1 MSTELVQTSTTQLS
15 SHARQS
21 TSALGAR
28 ESSLAVMAGARVS
41 RAVER
46 GVGVLATRQ
55 SCYRR
60 ESDMPEFDRLELA
73 ISCKHAMPIPSIPR
87 PQRQHSTASSRSLK
101 ARRGLGIQS
110 QARVSWTGS
119 LAGFESEVLRIGLAR
134 WQRGACGAA
143 RCVVAP
149 VLSPVSPRSMLISM
163 QELLSKLPW
172 AQSVLVLTLC
182 ADLLG
187 THHAPS
193 CASSKYCGKE
203 AVWTNRLMGR
213 SARSVELARP
223 AMIPK
228 GARLRAWWVEGE
240 GAALARTMESPPFEV
255 SRPL

>member
-1 MSTELVQTSTTQLS
+1 
-15 SHARQS
+15 
-21 TSALGAR
+21 
-28 ESSLAVMAGARVS
+28 MAGARVS

-73 ISCKHAMPIPSIPR
+73 ISCKHAMSIPSIPR
-87 PQRQHSTASSRSLK
+87 PQRQHSTASSRSLN

-110 QARVSWTGS
+110 QAHVSWTGS
-119 LAGFESEVLRIGLAR
+119 LARFGSEVLRIGLAR
-134 WQRGACGAA
+134 WQRGAACGAA

-172 AQSVLVLTLC
+172 AQSVLVLTVGTRSSGCRDVPNHTSVC
-182 ADLLG
+182 ACVRAEG
-187 THHAPS
+187 QAI
-193 CASSKYCGKE
+193 
-203 AVWTNRLMGR
+203 RLAGR

-223 AMIPK
+223 AMIPE

-240 GAALARTMESPPFEV
+240 GATLARTMESPPFEV